1 MVVVVSGDNVCGGC
15 NVEGLREEHQH
26 SRFDENGSGNE
37 KVEISI
43 ERERERRGRWRW
55 VMPLVVVD
63 GGVVRNV
70 RIEPLKI

>member
-37 KVEISI
+37 KGEISI
-43 ERERERRGRWRW
+43 ERERGGKKKKRWMEVGDAVSGGRWRS
-55 VMPLVVVD
+55 
-63 GGVVRNV
+63 GK
-70 RIEPLKI
+70 EC